1 MGPMDLTELV
11 ARVHRRRQ
19 ETGRP
24 IVVGISGFGGAG
36 KSTLARALVDA
47 LPDAVRMRGDDF
59 LDPQRVHRRSADWD
73 GVERAR
79 LVDEVLRPFR
89 DGSPGTFRRYDW
101 DADRLTE
108 PEPVPRADVLVVDL
122 IGLFHPDSLPWLD
135 LTVWCDVD
143 LDEAVRR
150 GMARDRAAGNDHDEV
165 WTRVWGPNERDFAAR
180 FAPRDIAEVLMP
192 NP

>member
-1 MGPMDLTELV
+1 MDLNKLV
-11 ARVHRRRQ
+11 ARVHRRR
-19 ETGRP
+19 EDAGRP

-79 LVDEVLRPFR
+79 LVDEV
-89 DGSPGTFRRYDW
+89 
-101 DADRLTE
+101 
-108 PEPVPRADVLVVDL
+108 
-122 IGLFHPDSLPWLD
+122 
-135 LTVWCDVD
+135 
-143 LDEAVRR
+143 
-150 GMARDRAAGNDHDEV
+150 